1 MRENNRKN
9 DELREITIQENFITN
24 QPASLLYQQG
34 NTRLI
39 CTAMFNDKVPFFAKT
54 EKKGWISAE
63 YAMIPGSTGKQRF
76 LRERGGR
83 MDKRNIE
90 IQRFVSRSLR
100 NIINLK
106 KIREFNIF
114 LDMDVIQAD
123 GGTRCASVNSGVI
136 ALMKMFR
143 HLVFENKMYEVPQFE
158 PIAAVSVGIRDG
170 EILADI
176 DFEED
181 SNIDA
186 DMNIVSNSKGDILEV
201 SGFAEESS
209 VPKDLFFRG
218 IELGLKKNK
227 EIIEVLKKHLD

>member
-1 MRENNRKN
+1 MRKNNRKN
-9 DELREITIQENFITN
+9 DELREITIQESFITN

-34 NTRLI
+34 DTRLI
-39 CTAMFNDKVPFFAKT
+39 CTAMFNDKVPFFAKS

-63 YAMIPGSTGKQRF
+63 YAMIPGSTGRQRF

-100 NIINLK
+100 NIVNLK

-123 GGTRCASVNSGVI
+123 GGTRCASVNSGVV
-136 ALMKMFR
+136 ALMKLFK
-143 HLVFENKMYEVPQFE
+143 HLVFENKLYEVPAFE
-158 PIAAVSVGIRDG
+158 PVAAVSVGIKDG
-170 EILADI
+170 EVLADI
-176 DFEED
+176 DFAED

-186 DMNIVSNSKGDILEV
+186 DMNIVSNGKGDILEV

-209 VPKDLFFRG
+209 VPKDLFFKG
-218 IELGLKKNK
+218 IELGLEKNK
-227 EIIEVLKKHLD
+227 EIIGILEKHL